1 MSISTSLLV
10 EFATDFQF
18 TTIGDERVVS
28 IRELIAQSNAVIAHA
43 AEQRLVLD
51 DNPASYACWAA
62 KLVQSE

>member
-43 AEQRLVLD
+43 AEQR
-51 DNPASYACWAA
+51 WAA
-62 KLVQSE
+62 KLAQSE